1 MNAYIPDLADEVLVT
16 RGPHAG
22 GVGTVTDIDDDRGF
36 FVEGAY
42 TTTGEGFARWQAEG
56 EVVRACWG
64 DWHPEIL
71 VSTGHK
77 VVGRTVTADPIYPL
91 SMFTDLISD
100 HDAQTLTVQV
110 DEAGREIAIRTAH
123 IVTVE
128 VVVTARRDHR

>member
-1 MNAYIPDLADEVLVT
+1 MTTYIPDLADEVLVT

-77 VVGRTVTADPIYPL
+77 VVGRTVTTEPIYPPT
-91 SMFTDLISD
+91 MFTD
-100 HDAQTLTVQV
+100 HDAQTLTVEV
-110 DEAGREIAIRTAH
+110 GDPAREVAIRTAH
-123 IVTVE
+123 IVSIE
-128 VVVTARRDHR
+128 VLVTARRDHR

>member
-1 MNAYIPDLADEVLVT
+1 MTTYIPDLADEVLVT

-22 GVGTVTDIDDDRGF
+22 GVGTVTDTVTDIDDRHGF
-36 FVEGAY
+36 FVEGIRPDGADF
-42 TTTGEGFARWQAEG
+42 TRWQAEG

-77 VVGRTVTADPIYPL
+77 VVGRTVTTEPIYPPT
-91 SMFTDLISD
+91 MFTD
-100 HDAQTLTVQV
+100 HDAQTLTVEV
-110 DEAGREIAIRTAH
+110 GDPAREVAIRTAH
-123 IVTVE
+123 IVSIE

>member
-1 MNAYIPDLADEVLVT
+1 MTTYIPDLADEVLVT

-77 VVGRTVTADPIYPL
+77 VVGRTVTTEPIYPPT
-91 SMFTDLISD
+91 MFTDLITD
-100 HDAQTLTVQV
+100 HDAQTLTVEV
-110 DEAGREIAIRTAH
+110 GDPAREVAIRTAH
-123 IVTVE
+123 IVSIE